1 MTNVTDS
8 NASSSL
14 SQTQIRGGDIFPRPL
29 REWILKI
36 SRRVNSS
43 NEKALPSSQEKKPFS

>member
-14 SQTQIRGGDIFPRPL
+14 SPTQIRGGDIFPRPL